1 MHVHYFPPAV
11 FRAIWRYFEGRSDGL
26 WKIKYKEHTDRH
38 IATLKRF
45 GVEKFTT
52 LVYAHKAGLAEY
64 LNEFIYEES
73 RKHTELIPFGTI
85 YAGDGNVSNQA
96 RRLFEDYQF
105 TGIKLHP
112 FVSLE
117 VLDDRRMHPAYE
129 MMQAMGKVV
138 VCHPGSGPVYR
149 ETDGAA
155 RVENI
160 LREFPNLKIVIAHCG
175 AFEYGDYPRLA
186 REYPNVYFDTAMNC
200 VHHNTFHNN
209 CPGKNFF
216 LEFQDR
222 VLYGSDFPNIPYHYG
237 DQALALKNMR
247 LGGEIEGK
255 IFRAN
260 AERLLSGMS
269 QS

>member
-11 FRAIWRYFEGRSDGL
+11 FRAIWRFFETKSYGL

-38 IATLKRF
+38 IEALKNF
-45 GVEKFTT
+45 GVKKFTT
-52 LVYAHKAGLAEY
+52 LVYAHKPGLAGH
-64 LNEFIYEES
+64 LNEFIFEES
-73 RKHTELIPFGTI
+73 QKHAELIPFGTI
-85 YAGDGNVSNQA
+85 YAGDGDVAAQA
-96 RRLFEDYQF
+96 RRIFEDYGF
-105 TGIKLHP
+105 SGIKLHP

-117 VLDDRRMHPAYE
+117 NLDDRRMFPAYE
-129 MMQAMGKVV
+129 MIAAMGKVV
-138 VCHPGSGPVYR
+138 VCHPGSGPVYA

-160 LREFPNLKIVIAHCG
+160 LKEFPQLKIVIAHCG

-222 VLYGSDFPNIPYHYG
+222 VLFGSDFPNIPYAYG
-237 DQALALKNMR
+237 DQVTALQNMQ
-247 LGGEIEGK
+247 LGKEIEEK
-255 IFRAN
+255 IFRGN
-260 AERLLSGMS
+260 AERLLSPLS
-269 QS
+269 RL